1 MPPVQNP
8 LPRQV
13 PPAKRANPPVA
24 SSVKKQAPLTPELL
38 ADDSALHSASAPA
51 LRPPHQAADRP
62 AKSRKAKEA
71 DEPPPTL
78 TDFDSAEI
86 APAKLVADDGVLEQ
100 SKASTIVFAMG
111 VAGMVIG
118 LLAGIFLAGHSIV
131 SAYLGAAIGWA
142 SGFIFSLIF
151 VFNADKAEVQMR
163 CSVCRNVFSSEDEAC
178 PLCGTV
184 PAATSFNPLAAECL
198 SAWRYALTNIRSIV
212 WMVLL
217 ATGLDLLIVVSQQAM
232 HLWPDA
238 TDAGWAILGGIVLVA
253 FLAYIFAFEY
263 ALDIITSTISRG
275 SKLPDVPTLWPIGRL
290 LLGLRG
296 LILIAAY
303 GVPIVTLPLLP
314 LGLLTLARARQVG
327 LLHLADVIQL
337 IRIRSKNF
345 VILWL
350 MLLFWGAI
358 MGLITTV
365 FSLALGTGADS
376 LYILA
381 GVQAEAG
388 SDPVMKIAVSAI
400 ITAIL
405 ATLISFSAAI
415 LLRCVGLFGRGTESS
430 LPSIDKLGAE
440 KTT

>member
-1 MPPVQNP
+1 MAILVICGNASCGELIDAPTESAGGEWTCPSCGTKVQVPLQTVRPAKAGASPSPSPQVAAPLPAAPPAAIADDSSLPLEDDITPPVQNP
-8 LPRQV
+8 PPRQA

-184 PAATSFNPLAAECL
+184 PAATSFNPLAAECQG
-198 SAWRYALTNIRSIV
+198 N
-212 WMVLL
+212 
-217 ATGLDLLIVVSQQAM
+217 
-232 HLWPDA
+232 
-238 TDAGWAILGGIVLVA
+238 
-253 FLAYIFAFEY
+253 
-263 ALDIITSTISRG
+263 
-275 SKLPDVPTLWPIGRL
+275 
-290 LLGLRG
+290 
-296 LILIAAY
+296 
-303 GVPIVTLPLLP
+303 
-314 LGLLTLARARQVG
+314 
-327 LLHLADVIQL
+327 
-337 IRIRSKNF
+337 RI
-345 VILWL
+345 
-350 MLLFWGAI
+350 
-358 MGLITTV
+358 
-365 FSLALGTGADS
+365 
-376 LYILA
+376 
-381 GVQAEAG
+381 
-388 SDPVMKIAVSAI
+388 
-400 ITAIL
+400 
-405 ATLISFSAAI
+405 
-415 LLRCVGLFGRGTESS
+415 
-430 LPSIDKLGAE
+430 
-440 KTT
+440 